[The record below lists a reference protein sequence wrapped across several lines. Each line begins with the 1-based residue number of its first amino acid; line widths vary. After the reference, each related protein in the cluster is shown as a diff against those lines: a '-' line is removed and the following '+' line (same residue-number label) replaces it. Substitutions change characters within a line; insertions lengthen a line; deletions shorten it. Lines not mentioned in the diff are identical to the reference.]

1 MAGPKFDAEGLR
13 DEWDKIEGIRLRLR
27 RGKPLLAGTMSEYTI
42 SRCVENTEVL
52 TPVLLRSV
60 ACDHKRPE
68 VELLREEIENLLMMN
83 QREFSESH
91 IDDMAWEV
99 RKLLTFVKRKAQ
111 RQEVPDFQDL
121 CLIVNPELQELVDER
136 RRPAAEDEVA
146 AGDDDAGSASGE
158 EVSAASAAT
167 APMRTLDTDETQ
179 VMNILDCATPPDS
192 VGSIFKGLPA
202 TFLRDQYQHGAAADG
217 SITKPM
223 IAAPEPI
230 AEASKPIAEPEPIAE
245 APQPMAEAPKP
256 IAEPEPI
263 AEAPEPLDEPIPGES
278 TEVLTRRQ
286 QMGLRKRKKDV
297 NRAAKASTPA
307 PKNKIRR
314 KKSGLCKLRKSKR
327 ALASVACGSRD
338 PLPEADDEAWWSR
351 ADDWVWD
358 DELNNY
364 VKLEKG
370 QGYISIETPEDEH
383 AEPASKRAKTTRRV
397 RGKTPEAESEECAT
411 PAPKPKAKAKAKAQ
425 AKSKAKASPKASPK
439 GAAKAKRAKAKS
451 EAEAS
456 PKASPKGAAKAK
468 RAKAKSKAEASPK
481 ASPKGAAKAK
491 AKLGRRCR
499 ESTVEADDVE
509 DRDLEWVSD
518 WVRETNL
525 TGSLDD
531 FKQSVKPFL
540 PDNSCGYRCNI
551 YWTTAKCGVTLRYTD
566 ESGEKKQTDLVTYG
580 FGKTRLATA
589 VAVQHLQQQ
598 EIVDPNHAEILPVI
612 DYWLTAGRVT
622 FENLEHEGL

>member
-1 MAGPKFDAEGLR
+1 
-13 DEWDKIEGIRLRLR
+13 
-27 RGKPLLAGTMSEYTI
+27 
-42 SRCVENTEVL
+42 
-52 TPVLLRSV
+52 
-60 ACDHKRPE
+60 
-68 VELLREEIENLLMMN
+68 
-83 QREFSESH
+83 
-91 IDDMAWEV
+91 
-99 RKLLTFVKRKAQ
+99 
-111 RQEVPDFQDL
+111 
-121 CLIVNPELQELVDER
+121 
-136 RRPAAEDEVA
+136 
-146 AGDDDAGSASGE
+146 
-158 EVSAASAAT
+158 
-167 APMRTLDTDETQ
+167 
-179 VMNILDCATPPDS
+179 
-192 VGSIFKGLPA
+192 
-202 TFLRDQYQHGAAADG
+202 
-217 SITKPM
+217 
-223 IAAPEPI
+223 
-230 AEASKPIAEPEPIAE
+230 
-245 APQPMAEAPKP
+245 
-256 IAEPEPI
+256 
-263 AEAPEPLDEPIPGES
+263 
-278 TEVLTRRQ
+278 
-286 QMGLRKRKKDV
+286 MGLRKRKKDV

-589 VAVQHLQQQ
+589 VAVSCACSVAVWLHWS
-598 EIVDPNHAEILPVI
+598 ILSI
-612 DYWLTAGRVT
+612 LYTYR
-622 FENLEHEGL
+622 EHTCHVNMLLRKVALKSQKAPHELIKTLLPRYSTSSSRRSWIPTMPRSCRSSTIG